1 MEENPKSQT
10 TTWDGLLPGVNNG
23 ISTTNLNWCVY
34 RISSPSTLYPYVC
47 FEHLLPW
54 KFTGSPPE
62 NRRFPQNPPKKT
74 YFPNLPPFFHGAQ
87 TRFFK
92 TLGGKGIP
100 DDFPKIVR
108 LDYVHLFSSFF
119 SSGYQVVHRDLKT
132 ENLLGRAVGSWICPV
147 GNDGKKSEAFGSLVF
162 RMVI

>member
-1 MEENPKSQT
+1 MEFQ
-10 TTWDGLLPGVNNG
+10 LPT
-23 ISTTNLNWCVY
+23 STGA
-34 RISSPSTLYPYVC
+34 
-47 FEHLLPW
+47 
-54 KFTGSPPE
+54 FTGFLHHQHCILMFVLNTYSPGSLPV
-62 NRRFPQNPPKKT
+62 RPLKIDGFPKTPQKKT